1 MANDDGVLMSGLGR
15 LLVYSGIR
23 AWIGMRFEL
32 PRLLEGITLQPG
44 ARCLDLGA
52 GLGWGSAGLV
62 RRDPSLRVVA
72 VDYDPAVL
80 VRTRDYVRGTGA
92 RDVPACR
99 ADGKRLPFR
108 DRTFDL
114 VICLYALHHFRGYA
128 EGLREIRRVM
138 KPGATFALIDPI
150 RREGRSSGRGHHG
163 MHVPTRDELE
173 GMLKDAGFGID
184 RLALSMGRARGVMRL
199 NAA

>member
-1 MANDDGVLMSGLGR
+1 MANDNGVLMSGLGR
-15 LLVYSGIR
+15 LLVYSGVR

-32 PRLLEGITLQPG
+32 PRLLEGIALQPG

-52 GLGWGSAGLV
+52 GLGWGSAGLI
-62 RRDPSLRVVA
+62 RRDPSLRVVT
-72 VDYDPAVL
+72 VDYDPTIL
-80 VRTRDYVRGTGA
+80 VRACDYVRGTGA
-92 RDVPACR
+92 NGVAACR

-108 DRTFDL
+108 DGSFDL

-138 KPGATFALIDPI
+138 KPDAIFALIDPV
-150 RREGRSSGRGHHG
+150 RRGAHSSARGHHG
-163 MHVPTRDELE
+163 MHVPTPDELE
-173 GMLKDAGFGID
+173 RLLKDAGFAIE
-184 RLALSMGRARGVMRL
+184 RLTLSMGRARGVMRL